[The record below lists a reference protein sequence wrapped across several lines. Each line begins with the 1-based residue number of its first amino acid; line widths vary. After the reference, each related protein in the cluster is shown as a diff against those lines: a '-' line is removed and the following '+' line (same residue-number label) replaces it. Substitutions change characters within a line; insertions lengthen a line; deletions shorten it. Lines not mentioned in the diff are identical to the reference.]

1 MAIYIE
7 YEGIDG
13 DVTAD
18 GYKNHIM
25 ISSLAFGVARAIS
38 MDVGNLRNREPT
50 RPSLGRITLK
60 KIVDSSVTGLFKESV
75 SGAIG
80 KKVMIKFVRTGA
92 GQVTEF
98 MRYNLENCLISGYT
112 IKANGKN
119 IPEEIITLSFSKIIV
134 SYIDHDDINKYGNRY
149 ISGYDL
155 VMAKPV

>member
-7 YEGIDG
+7 YEGING

-38 MDVGNLRNREPT
+38 MNVGNLGNREPT
-50 RPSLGRITLK
+50 RPSFGRITLK
-60 KIVDSSVTGLFKESV
+60 KIVDSSVTSLFKESV
-75 SGAIG
+75 SGATG

-92 GQVTEF
+92 GQVMEF
-98 MRYNLENCLISGYT
+98 MRYNVENCLVSGYT
-112 IKANGKN
+112 IKANGEN

-134 SYIDHDDINKYGNRY
+134 SYIDHDDTNKYGNRY